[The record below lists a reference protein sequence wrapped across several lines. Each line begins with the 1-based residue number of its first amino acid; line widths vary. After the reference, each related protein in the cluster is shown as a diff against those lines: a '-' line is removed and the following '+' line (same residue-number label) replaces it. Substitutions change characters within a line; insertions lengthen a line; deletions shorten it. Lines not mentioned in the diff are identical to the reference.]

1 MNNRQLL
8 RAYST
13 KEVSQ
18 MTNIPTGTIR
28 QWEKDLD
35 GLLVIPRT
43 HQGARYYT
51 DNEIKILNKVKEM
64 RAQHVSKGMIRTLL
78 EKYLNEDSISPS
90 KPFELTVQP
99 VQPMQEEEEEKN
111 QPSTDLQT
119 NNMEAFYAAMET
131 FKQDL
136 LNEIKHEIAIN
147 KSDMIDEMKSEFSSS
162 SLVTV
167 KEISKSL
174 QRSND
179 KRKVEMHEI
188 TNTIMKA
195 SELTSETFVT
205 LSNDILNDSEAT
217 YKKLSKD
224 ILKGSEATYEKISK
238 DILNGSEATY
248 EKLSKRIN
256 QSNKLAERDNKKELE
271 KVSQTVMETKDEIRS
286 VCEALDSQQDFLIES
301 LNDLKQSQEE
311 IRKREEVFQSMIS
324 SYREVATAK
333 STKKKWWKSWF
344 H

>member
-1 MNNRQLL
+1 MNNKQIL
-8 RAYST
+8 RAYSI
-13 KEVSQ
+13 KEISQ
-18 MTNIPTGTIR
+18 IINIPTGTIR

-35 GLLVIPRT
+35 GLLVVPRT

-51 DNEIKILNKVKEM
+51 DNEIKILKKVKEM
-64 RAQHVSKGMIRTLL
+64 REKHVSKGMIRSLL
-78 EKYLNEDSISPS
+78 GKYLNEDSKPPS
-90 KPFELTVQP
+90 ETSESFEMAVQP
-99 VQPMQEEEEEKN
+99 VQETAIQ
-111 QPSTDLQT
+111 QSSTEIQT
-119 NNMEAFYAAMET
+119 NNMEAFYTAMET

-147 KSDMIDEMKSEFSSS
+147 RNDLIDEMKNEFSSS

-195 SELTSETFVT
+195 SELTSETFAA

-217 YKKLSKD
+217 YEKLSKD
-224 ILKGSEATYEKISK
+224 ILKGSEATYEKLSK
-238 DILNGSEATY
+238 DILKGSEATY

-256 QSNKLAERDNKKELE
+256 QSSKLTERDNKKELE
-271 KVSQTVMETKDEIRS
+271 KVAQTVIEAKDEIRS
-286 VCEALDSQQDFLIES
+286 ISEAFDSQQDFLIES
-301 LNDLKQSQEE
+301 LNELKQSQEE
-311 IRKREEVFQSMIS
+311 IKKREEIFQSMIS
-324 SYREVATAK
+324 SYREVAATK
-333 STKKKWWKSWF
+333 SSKPKWWQVWF

>member
-1 MNNRQLL
+1 MMNNRQIL
-8 RAYST
+8 RAYSI

-43 HQGARYYT
+43 QQGARYYT

-78 EKYLNEDSISPS
+78 EKYLNEDSTPS
-90 KPFELTVQP
+90 SKSFEMAVQP
-99 VQPMQEEEEEKN
+99 VQPVQEEKES

-147 KSDMIDEMKSEFSSS
+147 KSDLIDEMKNEFSSS

-195 SELTSETFVT
+195 SELTSETFIT
-205 LSNDILNDSEAT
+205 LSKDILNDSEAT
-217 YKKLSKD
+217 YEKLSKD

-256 QSNKLAERDNKKELE
+256 QSNKLAERDHKKELE